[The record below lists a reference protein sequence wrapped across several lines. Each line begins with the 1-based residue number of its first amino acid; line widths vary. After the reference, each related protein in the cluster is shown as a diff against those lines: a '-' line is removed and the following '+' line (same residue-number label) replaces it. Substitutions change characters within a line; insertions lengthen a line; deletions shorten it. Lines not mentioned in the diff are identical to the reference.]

1 MNKEKIAVMTD
12 SCCDVPKKYIDKYNM
27 YVLPLKVIYKDS
39 EYLDGIDI
47 TPQEVYESMTKEIPS
62 TSLPSGKLVEDLFEK
77 IKKDGYKKV
86 VIVTLS
92 SGLSGTNNM
101 IHLIAEDIKGLEIEI
116 IDTKNIAVG
125 AGFNAIQAA
134 RYIEM
139 GYDFKT
145 VVAKVRNN
153 IFKSKVYFV
162 VDTLEYLQKGG
173 RIGLVASLFGNALNL
188 KPIISCNEEGIYYTV
203 AKVRGR
209 KRSISKTIELALKEI
224 EKGNKYMLAICNG
237 DAAEEAEEVKNTVL
251 PQAPNAIEFMEGQ
264 ISPVLGVHTGPGLIG
279 IGVMQ
284 IEE

>member
-12 SCCDVPKKYIDKYNM
+12 SCCDVPKKYVDKYGM
-27 YVLPLKVIYKDS
+27 YVLPLKVIYKDR
-39 EYLDGIDI
+39 EYLDGVDI
-47 TPQEVYESMTKEIPS
+47 TPQEVYESLTTEIPS
-62 TSLPSGKLVEDLFEK
+62 TSLPAGKLVEELFEK
-77 IKKDGYKKV
+77 IKADGYEKV
-86 VIVTLS
+86 VVVTLS
-92 SGLSGTNNM
+92 TGLSGTNNM
-101 IHLIAEDIKGLEIEI
+101 IHLIAEDISGLEIEI
-116 IDTKNIAVG
+116 IDTKNIAVA

-134 RYIEM
+134 RYIEK

-145 VVAKVRNN
+145 VVEKVKNN

-173 RIGLVASLFGNALNL
+173 RIGLVASLVGNALNL

-224 EKGNKYMLAICNG
+224 AKGDKYLLAICNG
-237 DAAEEAEEVKNTVL
+237 AAAEEAEEVKKEVL
-251 PQAPNAIEFMEGQ
+251 PQAPGVIEYMEGQ

-279 IGVMQ
+279 IGVM
-284 IEE
+284 IVED